1 MTNHKT
7 TRTAMMS
14 PNSNTELGST
24 AHAISGV
31 LVRNPIRSFGKMRK
45 LDRLSKAGDPMP
57 YLKDDV
63 GIE

>member
-45 LDRLSKAGDPMP
+45 L
-57 YLKDDV
+57 KDDV